1 MKVASLLRFLLHT
14 HTLKWTPV
22 LPQAQNRQKYK
33 NFLFA
38 APENLF
44 Q

>member
-1 MKVASLLRFLLHT
+1 MKVALLLCFFLQN
-14 HTLKWTPV
+14 LKWRPV
-22 LPQAQNRQKYK
+22 LPQAQSRQKYK

-38 APENLF
+38 APENVF

>member
-1 MKVASLLRFLLHT
+1 MKVALLLRFLLHT
-14 HTLKWTPV
+14 HSKVDASFAPNTK
-22 LPQAQNRQKYK
+22 QKYK

-38 APENLF
+38 APENVF